1 MWLKKIGKF
10 RYKILLVVSVAA
22 ALPLLIL
29 SILVQYEFDQIV
41 REKYTTSASDS
52 LELINW
58 NIHSMMTDIM
68 NISDVLIT
76 SESIQDYLT
85 KYNPK
90 DNISVRFRW

>member
-68 NISDVLIT
+68 NV
-76 SESIQDYLT
+76 
-85 KYNPK
+85 
-90 DNISVRFRW
+90 FRII